1 MARPIVS
8 FSKLKQSFY
17 SRVSD
22 LSVFDCGTINLLKV
36 VLDGIKVDYA
46 GKGNIRVVLLSS
58 KYFIRFFLWL
68 ERMRKGSEVRA
79 LKENW
84 RAITPELLS
93 RPIMLIEPSGRVFQR
108 DGKEHSFYGDRIAE
122 HLGRN
127 KIFIVTEGGKKR
139 DYGSSLCVPSYSLT
153 LLAAIGLTD
162 DFFRL
167 QSEVKTTYGKIVS
180 LNVFSELE
188 LKNIRIALQQF
199 LIQFT
204 CWDAILK
211 NSSAGNALVWPHYH
225 REGCILAL
233 KRKGI
238 TVTELQ
244 HGLIAEED
252 VFYGFP
258 ERVHAIPTDIL
269 FADRILV
276 YGEFWKQQ
284 VIKGNSYTENRIVI
298 GGYIPYVP
306 EIVGAQIRRYKEI
319 FSGKKIILVTTQ
331 TFLDDFFTDYI
342 RFLSKDLVSK
352 KQDYCILVK
361 LHPAEKEELYAGIHG
376 LENVR
381 IVNDSIDVLMSAA
394 DLHVSVYSTTMFD
407 ALRYGVSNYSI
418 YHPELADY
426 IALYVREGI
435 STVIQPDENPLDK
448 SVEVISVRNAS
459 WYYSEFNP
467 SVIL

>member
-22 LSVFDCGTINLLKV
+22 LSVFDCGNINLLKV

-68 ERMRKGSEVRA
+68 ERMRKGSEVHA
-79 LKENW
+79 LRESW
-84 RAITPELLS
+84 RAVTPELLS
-93 RPIMLIEPSGRVFQR
+93 RPTMLIEPSGRVFQR
-108 DGKEHSFYGDRIAE
+108 DGKDHSFYGDRIVA

-127 KIFIVTEGGKKR
+127 QIFIVTEGSKKQ
-139 DYGSSLCVPSYSLT
+139 DYGSSLCLPSYSLT
-153 LLAAIGLTD
+153 LLAAIGLTA
-162 DFFRL
+162 DFFSL
-167 QSEVKTTYGKIVS
+167 QSKVRTTYKKIVA

-188 LKNIRIALQQF
+188 LKNIQIGLQQF
-199 LIQFT
+199 LIQFA
-204 CWDAILK
+204 CWNALLK

-244 HGLIAEED
+244 HGLIAIED

-258 ERVHAIPTDIL
+258 ERVHAITTDML

-284 VIKGNSYTENRIVI
+284 VIKGNSYTESRIVI
-298 GGYIPYVP
+298 GGYSPYVP
-306 EIVGAQIRRYKEI
+306 EIAAAQILKYKEI
-319 FSGKKIILVTTQ
+319 FLGKKIILVTTQ
-331 TFLDDFFTDYI
+331 TFLDDFFTAYI
-342 RFLSKDLVSK
+342 TFLSKDLVSK
-352 KQDYCILVK
+352 KLDYCILVK
-361 LHPAEKEELYAGIHG
+361 LHPAEKEELYASIRG

-381 IVNDSIDVLMSAA
+381 IVNDFIDVLMSAA

-407 ALRYGVSNYSI
+407 ALRFGVTNYSV

-426 IALYVREGI
+426 IEMYVREGI

-448 SVEVISVRNAS
+448 LEEVSSLRKAS
-459 WYYSEFNP
+459 WYFSEFNP
-467 SVIL
+467 AAIL